1 MGGGSW
7 GATMPCSPR
16 QEGDARNQTMPRT
29 ASKKNT
35 SVETVIIEVDDE
47 ETPSPALR
55 NCHGRSLRSKNKLQ
69 DTDKLCEYP
78 VGKSPNVSVT
88 FQDYKTL
95 EHDTFLNDIIID
107 FYLTYLHEN
116 KLNKEDAPNVYIFST
131 MFYKRMLTQP
141 SSKSLKPD
149 SFEKN
154 QALSAAQKRHMRV
167 RGWTKNVQLFSK
179 DMIII
184 PICEHSHWYLV
195 IVIKPGLIVNAV
207 DTEARRLKGEP
218 FFVVL
223 DRFAFCSL
231 LTHLVSL
238 LSLAAWGKARQ
249 QQ

>member
-1 MGGGSW
+1 
-7 GATMPCSPR
+7 MP
-16 QEGDARNQTMPRT
+16 
-29 ASKKNT
+29 
-35 SVETVIIEVDDE
+35 VVIEVDDDGI
-47 ETPSPALR
+47 PSPTTR
-55 NCHGRSLRSKNKLQ
+55 KNRGRRSEKKMQ
-69 DTDKLCEYP
+69 DTDKLCEFP
-78 VGKSPNVSVT
+78 VGKSPNITVT

-95 EHDTFLNDIIID
+95 EHDIFLNDIIID

-116 KLNKEDAPNVYIFST
+116 KLNKEDALNVYIFST